1 MSINLIVANAENE
14 TIGKLGSIPWHFPED
29 LKRFR
34 KITEGSIVIMGR
46 KTFDSI
52 GKPLI
57 NRYNFVISKHGFFA
71 KGIFPFK
78 SIEDALAFAKR
89 RLPQYN
95 IFVIGGASIYDYF
108 LKNNL
113 IDKIYQ
119 TIIHRDYDGDVVFA
133 FDESKW
139 KLTEEIKENELSYL
153 TWLKI
158 DN

>member
-1 MSINLIVANAENE
+1 MSISLIVANAENG
-14 TIGKLGSIPWHFPED
+14 TIGKMGSIPWSIPED

-34 KITEGSIVIMGR
+34 KITDGSIVIMGR
-46 KTFDSI
+46 KTYESI
-52 GKPLI
+52 GKPLV
-57 NRYNFVISKHGFFA
+57 NRYNFVISKTGFAA
-71 KGIFPFK
+71 KGAFSFR
-78 SIEDALAFAKR
+78 SIEEALAFAKR
-89 RLPQYN
+89 RLPQYE
-95 IFVIGGASIYDYF
+95 IFVIGGASIYEYF

-119 TIIHRDYDGDVVFA
+119 TVVHANYYGDVVFA

-139 KLTEEIKENELSYL
+139 KLTEEIKEDKFSYM